1 MTISRRDAL
10 KSGAG
15 AAVAFGTSG
24 GMSGLFAQSAN
35 LVMKT
40 IPASGEMIVPVGI
53 GTNRYGVG
61 TSEAERAP
69 LRDTMARFVELG
81 GSVMDTA
88 QIYGT
93 SERVIGDLASELGI
107 RDRLFLV
114 TKTDIRGQIVGAQGL
129 QMAFEKLRTDV
140 IDGFLVHNFANTA
153 NELAVMRDWQA
164 EGKIRYIG
172 ASTSTDNQHADM
184 VNLLNNEKVQL
195 IQINYSLGDRESDE
209 RVLPLAADKGVAVML
224 NVPFGGGPGV
234 LLGFF
239 EGAHARAAAAL
250 SAAERRRVAIDDLT
264 AYFGPR
270 AAKPVAYLERDW
282 CAEDWSLG
290 CYGAYATP
298 GTLSRFG
305 PALRA
310 PVGPLHHAGTETATR
325 WTGYLDGAVES
336 GQRAAA
342 EVLAALRQ

>member
-1 MTISRRDAL
+1 MSISRRDAL

-15 AAVAFGTSG
+15 AAVALGTSG

-40 IPASGEMIVPVGI
+40 IPASGQMLVPVGI

-93 SERVIGDLASELGI
+93 SERVIGDLSSELGI

-114 TKTDIRGQIVGAQGL
+114 TKTDSRGQIVGAQGL

-153 NELAVMRDWQA
+153 NELAVMREWQA

-184 VNLLNNEKVQL
+184 VNLLDTEEVQL
-195 IQINYSLGDRESDE
+195 IQINYSLGDRESAE

-224 NVPFGGGPGV
+224 NVPFGGGRTSSLFNVVEGMELPEWAADFGARSWGQFFLKYSISHPAVTVAIPGTRSV
-234 LLGFF
+234 EHVDDNLG
-239 EGAHARAAAAL
+239 AAMGRL
-250 SAAERRRVAIDDLT
+250 PDAAERLRMEQFFD
-264 AYFGPR
+264 
-270 AAKPVAYLERDW
+270 
-282 CAEDWSLG
+282 SL
-290 CYGAYATP
+290 
-298 GTLSRFG
+298 
-305 PALRA
+305 
-310 PVGPLHHAGTETATR
+310 
-325 WTGYLDGAVES
+325 
-336 GQRAAA
+336 
-342 EVLAALRQ
+342 